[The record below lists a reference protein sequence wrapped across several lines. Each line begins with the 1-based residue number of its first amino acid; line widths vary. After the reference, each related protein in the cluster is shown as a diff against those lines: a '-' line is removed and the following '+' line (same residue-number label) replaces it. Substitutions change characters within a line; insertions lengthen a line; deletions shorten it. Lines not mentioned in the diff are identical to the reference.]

1 MTIRHGNS
9 PIKKVVFA
17 KEYWTGDSRDGQL
30 VNGDGY
36 HYYELLPNGK
46 ILDAYEFYETEEG
59 TEVVSPLP
67 EMRNV
72 HWIEDLGFSD
82 LEVLDFITE
91 SEFTLIK
98 ELNIAHT

>member
-1 MTIRHGNS
+1 MQTGET
-9 PIKKVVFA
+9 VFA

-36 HYYELLPNGK
+36 HYYEMLSDGQ
-46 ILDAYEFYETEEG
+46 IIDAYELYESDDG

-72 HWIEDLGFSD
+72 SWMKDLGFED
-82 LEVLDFITE
+82 WEVLD
-91 SEFTLIK
+91 LIK
-98 ELNIAHT
+98 KHEFERIKSMLVKDS